1 MDGPMQQTVLQTDDR
16 SDDPSRHAPR
26 RMELFTGAPGRRRWP
41 DELKA
46 LIVLESLA
54 PDAVVTQVAQRHGCR
69 AQQIHDWRRLA
80 RTGALA
86 LPAPVVSEPAPAFV
100 PIVVAPEA
108 PGPALPAASA
118 SFDLEVEIAGATVR
132 VRGRTD
138 IGVLT
143 DVFTAL
149 RRSCGC

>member
-1 MDGPMQQTVLQTDDR
+1 
-16 SDDPSRHAPR
+16 
-26 RMELFTGAPGRRRWP
+26 MELFTGGPGRRRWP

-69 AQQIHDWRRLA
+69 PQQIHDWRRLA

-86 LPAPVVSEPAPAFV
+86 LPAPIGGEPAPAFV
-100 PIVVAPEA
+100 PIVVDAEA
-108 PGPALPAASA
+108 PRPTLPAASA

-132 VRGRTD
+132 VRGCTD
-138 IGVLT
+138 VGVLT

-149 RRSCGC
+149 RRSRGC

>member
-1 MDGPMQQTVLQTDDR
+1 
-16 SDDPSRHAPR
+16 
-26 RMELFTGAPGRRRWP
+26 MELFTGAPGRRRWP

-46 LIVLESLA
+46 VIVLESLA

-69 AQQIHDWRRLA
+69 PQQIHDWRRLA

-86 LPAPVVSEPAPAFV
+86 LPAPVGGEPAPAFV
-100 PIVVAPEA
+100 PIVVDAAAPR
-108 PGPALPAASA
+108 PALPAASVP
-118 SFDLEVEIAGATVR
+118 FGLEVEIAGATVR

-138 IGVLT
+138 VGVLT

-149 RRSCGC
+149 RRSRGC

>member
-1 MDGPMQQTVLQTDDR
+1 
-16 SDDPSRHAPR
+16 
-26 RMELFTGAPGRRRWP
+26 MELFTGAPGRRRWP

-69 AQQIHDWRRLA
+69 PQQIHDWRRLA

-86 LPAPVVSEPAPAFV
+86 LPAPVGCEPAPTFV
-100 PIVVAPEA
+100 PIMVEAEA

-132 VRGRTD
+132 VRGPAAV
-138 IGVLT
+138 GVLT

-149 RRSCGC
+149 RRSRGC

>member
-1 MDGPMQQTVLQTDDR
+1 
-16 SDDPSRHAPR
+16 
-26 RMELFTGAPGRRRWP
+26 MELFTGAPGRRRWP

-46 LIVLESLA
+46 VIVLESLA

-69 AQQIHDWRRLA
+69 PQQIHDWRRLA

-86 LPAPVVSEPAPAFV
+86 LPAPVGCEPAPTFV
-100 PIVVAPEA
+100 PIMVEAEA

-132 VRGRTD
+132 VRGPAAV
-138 IGVLT
+138 GVLT

-149 RRSCGC
+149 RRSRGC

>member
-1 MDGPMQQTVLQTDDR
+1 MQRTVLQSDDR
-16 SDDPSRHAPR
+16 SDDPMRRAPR
-26 RMELFTGAPGRRRWP
+26 RMELFTGGPGRRRWP

-69 AQQIHDWRRLA
+69 PQQIHDWRRLA

-86 LPAPVVSEPAPAFV
+86 LPAPIGGEPAPAFV
-100 PIVVAPEA
+100 PIVVDAEA
-108 PGPALPAASA
+108 PRPTLPAASA

-132 VRGRTD
+132 VRGCTD
-138 IGVLT
+138 VGVLT

-149 RRSCGC
+149 RRSRGC